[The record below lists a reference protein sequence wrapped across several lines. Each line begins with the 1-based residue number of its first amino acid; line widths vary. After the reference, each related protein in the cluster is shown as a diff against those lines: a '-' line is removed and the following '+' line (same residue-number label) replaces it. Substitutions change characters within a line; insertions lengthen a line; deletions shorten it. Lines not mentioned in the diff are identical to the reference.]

1 MVSKTYPI
9 LIQSCTDPEVGIG
22 VPDPREIWQAIS
34 VSIKNSIWTP
44 LEKVEPALVRSIGA
58 GLAPMT
64 SLPVQDGDPHDFR
77 SKMAAPTTSDPR
89 WRPHDTK
96 MAAPTTSDPRWRLPR
111 REIQGGGP
119 TKSDTRWQSL

>member
-44 LEKVEPALVRSIGA
+44 LEKVEPALVNVGTPLKPLKII
-58 GLAPMT
+58 
-64 SLPVQDGDPHDFR
+64 VFF
-77 SKMAAPTTSDPR
+77 
-89 WRPHDTK
+89 
-96 MAAPTTSDPRWRLPR
+96 
-111 REIQGGGP
+111 EITNGNP
-119 TKSDTRWQSL
+119 L